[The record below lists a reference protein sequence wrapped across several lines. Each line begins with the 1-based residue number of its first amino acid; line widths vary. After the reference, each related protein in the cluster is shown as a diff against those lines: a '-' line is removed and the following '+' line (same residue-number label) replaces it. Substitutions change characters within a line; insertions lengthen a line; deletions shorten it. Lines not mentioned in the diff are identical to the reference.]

1 MQIKKY
7 LLLRLLGKDGKVN
20 TCIQFFF
27 PLLKLHENK
36 SNVCLCLNRG
46 VTLKGQG

>member
-7 LLLRLLGKDGKVN
+7 LLLRLLGKDGKLN
-20 TCIQFFF
+20 TCIQFFS
-27 PLLKLHENK
+27 LLKPHENK
-36 SNVCLCLNRG
+36 SNICLCLNKG